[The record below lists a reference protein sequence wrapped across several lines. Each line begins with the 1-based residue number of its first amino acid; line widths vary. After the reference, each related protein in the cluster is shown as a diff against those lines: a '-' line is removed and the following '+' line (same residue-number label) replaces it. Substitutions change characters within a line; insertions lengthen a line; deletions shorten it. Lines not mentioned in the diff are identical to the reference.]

1 VKHASDI
8 QEIGPYGAL
17 RAFMDDLKPREY
29 SLQKQQSLQQQQS
42 QLVMILVDGLPTPQ
56 SAESNL

>member
-1 VKHASDI
+1 
-8 QEIGPYGAL
+8 
-17 RAFMDDLKPREY
+17 MDDLKPREY